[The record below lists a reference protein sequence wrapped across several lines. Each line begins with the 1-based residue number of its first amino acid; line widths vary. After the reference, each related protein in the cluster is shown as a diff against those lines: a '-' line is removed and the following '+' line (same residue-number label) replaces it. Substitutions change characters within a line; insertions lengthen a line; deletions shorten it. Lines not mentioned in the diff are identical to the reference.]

1 MATDSKTTAVLGRFD
16 EVTSGAVARW
26 IAAVDRRPGR
36 VALLAL
42 VAAVACAVYAARNLG
57 VNADPNAMIA
67 ADVPFRL
74 LYDELTGAF
83 QMYDEGI
90 FVAVDAES
98 PVTAARAAD
107 ALAERLAR
115 ETGLFSEV
123 VVPGG
128 GEFFERNVL
137 LYLDVEQLDDLADR
151 LARVQPFLA
160 EIARDPSA
168 VGVASLLRQALEAA
182 REGTD
187 VGLDLA
193 SALDRVSV
201 AVEAALEGRPTADPW
216 SDTLIGASLPE
227 DARHRF
233 IALNP
238 RLDFSELAYAEPAL
252 RAIREAARELELDA
266 AHGVRVR
273 ITGEPI
279 LNLEDQHALAS
290 QGPLAGLVSLV
301 LFSAAALW
309 AMRSI
314 RVVLAMVGSLV
325 VALVCTNAFAAAAV
339 GHLNQISVGFNVLLV
354 GLGGEFAIHLCMA
367 YAELAA
373 AGRSRAEA
381 LAETGATLGGSLLSS
396 AGTTAIGFFVF
407 LPTDYTGVAELGLIA
422 GAGIFVSL
430 FCTLTVLPALLSLG
444 APAYPR
450 IPTAQLPTWRE
461 RLEHV
466 PVRHARPICA
476 VTALLALAAVPLLL
490 RTRFDYNPVNLRDP
504 STESVQAFNDL
515 LARSQNSPWTLDVV
529 APDLDAARERARRLA
544 ELPSVE
550 RAITIEDYVPD
561 DQDEK
566 LAILEEIALFLP
578 PIRAEGPPPGV
589 AAQRAALARLA
600 AELDAVADAE
610 EVNALSTSAR
620 RLRDALRRFLSGDPG
635 GDGRFALLASNV
647 VGSLPEQLAD
657 LEKALA
663 AGPITR
669 DDLPRSLVEQMLA
682 ADGRAR
688 IQVSPR
694 EDLSDAAAL
703 ERFVDEVSPVEPQA
717 TGPGPH
723 LVGWG
728 RVTVGALQQA
738 LSSAVVIGSLFLLVL
753 WRRAWDTFLA
763 FLPLA
768 LAAAFTCAVMVLI
781 DMPFNFANVIVLPM
795 LLGMGIDSGIHLVHR
810 HRTKPEEVDVLATS
824 TARAV
829 FFSAVTTMLSFASL
843 AFVPHRGMAA
853 VGKLLTLGVS
863 LTLVCYVVV
872 LPAVLEWD
880 DRRRARSG
888 QPDGP
893 APPARGDSEPR

>member
-1 MATDSKTTAVLGRFD
+1 MLGRFD
-16 EVTSGAVARW
+16 EVTSRAVSSW
-26 IAAVDRRPGR
+26 IAAVDRRPGL
-36 VALLAL
+36 VALLVLLAT
-42 VAAVACAVYAARNLG
+42 VACGVYAARNLG

-67 ADVPFRL
+67 PDLRFML
-74 LYDELTGAF
+74 LYKDLARAF
-83 QMYDEGI
+83 RMYDEGI
-90 FVAVDAES
+90 FVAVDSES

-115 ETGLFSEV
+115 NTELFAEV

-137 LYLDVEQLDDLADR
+137 LYLDLDQLDDLSDR

-168 VGVASLLRQALEAA
+168 VGIANLLRQALDAA
-182 REGTD
+182 RDGTD
-187 VGLDLA
+187 VGLDLPA
-193 SALDRVSV
+193 ALDRVSV
-201 AVEAALEGRPTADPW
+201 AVLAALDGRSTADPW
-216 SDTLIGASLPE
+216 SDALIGASLPE
-227 DARHRF
+227 EARHRF

-238 RLDFSELAYAEPAL
+238 RLDFAELEYAEPAV

-266 AHGVRVR
+266 AHGIRVR

-279 LNLEDQHALAS
+279 LNLEDQSSLRS
-290 QGPLAGLVSLV
+290 QGPLAGAISLA
-301 LFSAAALW
+301 LFTIAALW
-309 AMRSI
+309 AVRSI
-314 RVVLAMVGSLV
+314 RVVLAMVVGLV
-325 VALVCTNAFAAAAV
+325 VALVWTNAFAAAAV
-339 GHLNQISVGFNVLLV
+339 GHLNQISVAFNVLIV
-354 GLGGEFAIHLCMA
+354 GLGGEFSIHLCTC
-367 YAELAA
+367 YAELVA

-422 GAGIFVSL
+422 GTGIFVSL

-444 APAYPR
+444 APTHPR
-450 IPTAQLPTWRE
+450 IQAARIPAWRE

-466 PVRHARPICA
+466 PVRHARVICA
-476 VTALLALAAVPLLL
+476 ITALLVLAAVPLLQ

-504 STESVQAFNDL
+504 STESVQTFNDL

-529 APDLDAARERARRLA
+529 APDLDAAQGRAQRLA

-550 RAITIEDYVPD
+550 RAITLADYVPA
-561 DQDEK
+561 DQDDK
-566 LAILEEIALFLP
+566 LAVLEEISLFLP
-578 PIRAEGPPPGV
+578 PIRAEGPAPDA
-589 AAQRAALARLA
+589 AAQRDALARLA
-600 AELDAVADAE
+600 AELEPVAGVPE
-610 EVNALSTSAR
+610 GTALSASAR
-620 RLRDALRRFLSGDPG
+620 RLRDALQRFLASSQAAG
-635 GDGRFALLASNV
+635 GDAGLALLASNL
-647 VGSLPEQLAD
+647 VGSLPQQLGD
-657 LEKALA
+657 LEDALA
-663 AGPITR
+663 ARRISQA
-669 DDLPRSLVEQMLA
+669 DLPRELVEQVLA

-688 IQVSPR
+688 IQVYPR
-694 EDLSDAAAL
+694 ADLSDAAAL
-703 ERFVDEVSPVEPQA
+703 EQFVDEIGAVEPDA
-717 TGPGPH
+717 TGSAPH

-738 LSSAVVIGSLFLLVL
+738 LVSAVVIGSLFLLFL

-768 LAAAFTCAVMVLI
+768 LAAAFTCAAMVLI

-829 FFSAVTTMLSFASL
+829 FFSAVTTIVSFASL
-843 AFVPHRGMAA
+843 AFAPHRGMAA
-853 VGKLLTLGVS
+853 IGKLLTLGVG

-880 DRRRARSG
+880 DRRRRARAA
-888 QPDGP
+888 DGEEAS
-893 APPARGDSEPR
+893 APGVRNESTRS

>member
-1 MATDSKTTAVLGRFD
+1 MLGRFD
-16 EVTSGAVARW
+16 EVTSRAVARW
-26 IAAVDRRPGR
+26 IAAVERRPGR
-36 VALLAL
+36 VALLVLA
-42 VAAVACAVYAARNLG
+42 VTVACGVYAARNLG
-57 VNADPNAMIA
+57 VNADPQAMIA
-67 ADVPFRL
+67 TDVPFRL
-74 LYDELTGAF
+74 RYEALVDSF

-90 FVAVDAES
+90 FVVVDAES
-98 PVTAARAAD
+98 PVTAARAVD
-107 ALAERLAR
+107 ALAERLA
-115 ETGLFSEV
+115 EDDELSAEV

-168 VGVASLLRQALEAA
+168 VGIANLLGEALEAA
-182 REGTD
+182 RQGTD

-193 SALDRVSV
+193 SALDRTSA
-201 AVEAALEGRPTADPW
+201 AVEAALAGRPTADPW
-216 SDTLIGASLPE
+216 SDALIGASLPE
-227 DARHRF
+227 DARQRF

-238 RLDFSELAYAEPAL
+238 RLDFGELAYAEPAL
-252 RAIREAARELELDA
+252 RAIRKAARELGLDA
-266 AHGVRVR
+266 ERGVRVR
-273 ITGEPI
+273 ITGNPI
-279 LNLEDQHALAS
+279 LNLEDQSSLAA
-290 QGPLAGLVSLV
+290 QGPLAGAISLV
-301 LFSAAALW
+301 LFGVAALW
-309 AMRSI
+309 AVRSI
-314 RVVLAMVGSLV
+314 RTVLAMVASLV
-325 VALVCTNAFAAAAV
+325 VALVWTNAFAAAAV
-339 GHLNQISVGFNVLLV
+339 GHLNQISVAFNVLLV
-354 GLGGEFAIHLCMA
+354 GLGGEFGIHLCTC
-367 YAELAA
+367 YAELVA
-373 AGRSRAEA
+373 AGRARLEA
-381 LAETGATLGGSLLSS
+381 LVETGETIGGSLLSS

-422 GAGIFVSL
+422 GTGIFVSL
-430 FCTLTVLPALLSLG
+430 FCTLTVLPALLCLG
-444 APAYPR
+444 APAYSRVAPA
-450 IPTAQLPTWRE
+450 PLPAWRE

-466 PVRHARPICA
+466 PVRHARTICA
-476 VTALLALAAVPLLL
+476 ATLLLALAAVPLLQ
-490 RTRFDYNPVNLRDP
+490 RASFDYNPVNLRDP

-515 LARSQNSPWTLDVV
+515 LARSHNSPWTLDVV
-529 APDLDAARERARRLA
+529 AADLAEARERARRLA
-544 ELPSVE
+544 LLPTVE
-550 RAITIEDYVPD
+550 RAITLEDWVPD

-566 LAILEEIALFLP
+566 LVLLEETSLFLP
-578 PIRAEGPPPGV
+578 PLRAEGPPPDA
-589 AAQRAALARLA
+589 AAQRGALARLA
-600 AELDAVADAE
+600 AELEPVSESQGSDALAQ
-610 EVNALSTSAR
+610 SAR
-620 RLRDALRRFLSGDPG
+620 RLREVLRRFLADAQVEGSDA
-635 GDGRFALLASNV
+635 RLALLASNV

-657 LEKALA
+657 LERALA
-663 AGPITR
+663 AGPIGLE
-669 DDLPRSLVEQMLA
+669 DLPHSLVEQMLA

-688 IQVSPR
+688 IQVFPR

-703 ERFVDEVSPVEPQA
+703 ERFMDEVAAAEPQA
-717 TGPGPH
+717 TGSAAH

-728 RVTVGALQQA
+728 RVTVSALQQA
-738 LSSAVVIGSLFLLVL
+738 LASAVVIGSLFLLVL

-768 LAAAFTCAVMVLI
+768 LAAAFTCAVMVVI